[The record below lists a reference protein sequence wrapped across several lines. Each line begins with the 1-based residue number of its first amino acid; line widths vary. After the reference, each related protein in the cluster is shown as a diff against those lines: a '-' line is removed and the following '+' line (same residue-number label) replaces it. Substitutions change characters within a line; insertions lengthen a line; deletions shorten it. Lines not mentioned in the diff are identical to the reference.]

1 LSEHAITVSWER
13 GGAPFDHESYPRDHD
28 WQLGSGQRIRAS
40 AAPDYRGSADCIN
53 PEDALVAA
61 LSSCHMLTFL
71 ALAARKRW
79 VVERYRDAA
88 VGFLEKNEEGRLA
101 VTRVVLRPQ
110 IRFAAPVPPGDQV
123 ARLHEQAHRG
133 CFIANS
139 VRTRIDVEPD
149 PSGADAPSRA
159 SGGSHV

>member
-1 LSEHAITVSWER
+1 VTWER
-13 GGAPFDHESYPRDHD
+13 GDAPFDYERYPREHD
-28 WQLGSGQRIRAS
+28 WQIASGERIRAS
-40 AAPDYRGSADCIN
+40 AAPEYRGNPGCIN
-53 PEDALVAA
+53 PEDALVGA
-61 LSSCHMLTFL
+61 LASCHMLTFL

-101 VTRVVLRPQ
+101 VTRVVLRPR
-110 IRFAAPVPPGDQV
+110 IAFAGPVPPGDQV

-139 VRTRIDVEPD
+139 VRTRIDIEPEHSGPSGPD
-149 PSGADAPSRA
+149 PTPRA

>member
-13 GGAPFDHESYPRDHD
+13 GDTPFDYERYPREHD
-28 WQLGSGQRIRAS
+28 WQIASGARIRAS
-40 AAPDYRGSADCIN
+40 AAPEYRGSAECIN

-61 LSSCHMLTFL
+61 LSSCHMLSFL

-101 VTRVVLRPQ
+101 VTRVVLRPR
-110 IRFAAPVPPGDQV
+110 IAFAAPVPASDQV

-139 VRTRIDVEPD
+139 VRTRIDIEPQH
-149 PSGADAPSRA
+149 SGSDATPRA
-159 SGGSHV
+159 SGGSHA